1 MMPTYI
7 WTKDVDGKPVEVI
20 GDERQADELTA
31 LGFVQKLDGKK
42 KPVPGPTADEIAVQ
56 LAAQEDAA

>member
-7 WTKDVDGKPVEVI
+7 WTKDVDGKTVEVI

-31 LGFVQKLDGKK
+31 LGFAQKLDGKK
-42 KPVPGPTADEIAVQ
+42 KLVPGPIADEIAAQ
-56 LAAQEDAA
+56 LAAQEPAA